1 MCNNCRKQYKPI
13 IKKKKKKRDKIV
25 LLAKSKLNSKDILIS
40 KALIESNISHDK
52 FELINDVV
60 KESDD
65 MKEEIKNSNNKQVC
79 LM

>member
-40 KALIESNISHDK
+40 KALIDSNISHDE

-65 MKEEIKNSNNKQVC
+65 MKEEIKNSNYKQVC

>member
-1 MCNNCRKQYKPI
+1 MCNNCRKKYKPI

-25 LLAKSKLNSKDILIS
+25 LLAKSKLNSIDVLIS
-40 KALIESNISHDK
+40 KALIDSNISHDELK
-52 FELINDVV
+52 LINDVV